1 MCDVRVLILVRVAR
15 IILARQELLP
25 GHVLDTKALSLTRVV
40 CGFEA
45 WPLVAQVGELA
56 KDGWASAAGVAA
68 GLVLEA
74 NDISRAVVVKGH
86 LVGVV
91 VCTLVCYRR
100 W

>member
-1 MCDVRVLILVRVAR
+1 MV
-15 IILARQELLP
+15 QFEY
-25 GHVLDTKALSLTRVV
+25 VV
-40 CGFEA
+40 YEISEKINGMIRSPNDGVHLET
-45 WPLVAQVGELA
+45 PQAQTQ
-56 KDGWASAAGVAA
+56 ASAAGVAA

-100 W
+100 RASGLRFH